1 MRIAQV
7 LGNLLTNAAKYTDSE
22 GRIRVSAECSEQ
34 ELRIHVSDNGIG
46 LRHRSARD
54 KPLQGPRQYCRCATR
69 SILARQNRR
78 STSLYAFGYT
88 RFPSIS
94 RPEPAMLTAS
104 RAPELKTVLIASG
117 LVLTLAMGVRHGF
130 GFWLQPIS
138 QAHGWTR
145 ETYSLALAVQN
156 LMWGA
161 FGPFAGMAADRYGTA
176 RVVIVGA
183 FLYMAG
189 LLWMA
194 LVDQPTAFVLGTGIL
209 IGAALACTAFGAVSG
224 IIGRTAPESKRSWA
238 FGISSAASSIGQFTM
253 MPIEQQLISGT
264 GWQHAFYVLA
274 ALVGLVMLPMA
285 FRLREPAVEKASG
298 PQQSILEATREAF
311 TYRPFLLL
319 VAGYFVCGFQLV
331 FIGVHMPSYLKDKG
345 LMDPNV
351 AVMALALI
359 GLFNIFGSYYAG
371 KLGGFLPKR
380 YILSSIYLTRAVVIA
395 LFLLAPL
402 SSWSV
407 YVFSCAMG
415 LLWLSTVPLTN
426 GVIAGIFGVK
436 YLSMLS
442 GFVFFSHQVGSF
454 LGVWLGGYLFT
465 KQGNYDAVWIITVA
479 LGVFAA
485 LINLPIDE
493 KAIVR
498 PQAVPA

>member
-1 MRIAQV
+1 MFTV
-7 LGNLLTNAAKYTDSE
+7 E
-22 GRIRVSAECSEQ
+22 
-34 ELRIHVSDNGIG
+34 
-46 LRHRSARD
+46 
-54 KPLQGPRQYCRCATR
+54 
-69 SILARQNRR
+69 
-78 STSLYAFGYT
+78 
-88 RFPSIS
+88 
-94 RPEPAMLTAS
+94 
-104 RAPELKTVLIASG
+104 RAPSLKTVLIAGG
-117 LVLTLAMGVRHGF
+117 LILTLAMGVRHGF

-145 ETYSLALAVQN
+145 ETYSLALALQN
-156 LMWGA
+156 LMWGV
-161 FGPFAGMAADRYGTA
+161 FGPFAGMAADRFGTA

-183 FLYMAG
+183 LLYMAG

-194 LVDQPTAFVLGTGIL
+194 LVDQPTAFIVGSGIL
-209 IGAALACTAFGAVSG
+209 IGGALACTAFGAISG
-224 IIGRTAPESKRSWA
+224 IIGRVAPEAQRSWA
-238 FGISSAASSIGQFTM
+238 FGISSAASSFGQFAM
-253 MPIEQQLISGT
+253 MPVEQQLISNT
-264 GWQHAFYVLA
+264 GWQNAFYVLA
-274 ALVGLVMLPMA
+274 FLIVVVMIPMA
-285 FRLREPAVEKASG
+285 FGLRETKAGKSDG

-311 TYRPFLLL
+311 KYPPFLLL
-319 VAGYFVCGFQLV
+319 LAGYFVCGFQVV

-345 LMDPNV
+345 ILDPNV
-351 AVMALALI
+351 AVVALALI

-371 KLGGFLPKR
+371 KLGGILPKR
-380 YILSSIYLTRAVVIA
+380 YLLSSIYLGRTAIIA

-407 YVFSCAMG
+407 YVFSAAMG

-465 KQGNYDAVWIITVA
+465 RQGSYDAVWIITLV

-485 LINLPIDE
+485 LINLPINE
-493 KAIVR
+493 KPIVR
-498 PQAVPA
+498 VRPALA

>member
-1 MRIAQV
+1 
-7 LGNLLTNAAKYTDSE
+7 
-22 GRIRVSAECSEQ
+22 
-34 ELRIHVSDNGIG
+34 
-46 LRHRSARD
+46 
-54 KPLQGPRQYCRCATR
+54 
-69 SILARQNRR
+69 
-78 STSLYAFGYT
+78 
-88 RFPSIS
+88 
-94 RPEPAMLTAS
+94 MLTAS
-104 RAPELKTVLIASG
+104 RPPQLKTVLIAAG
-117 LVLTLAMGVRHGF
+117 AVLTLAMGVRHGF

-138 QAHGWTR
+138 QAYGWTR
-145 ETYSLALAVQN
+145 ETFSLAMALQN

-161 FGPFAGMAADRYGTA
+161 FAPFAGMAADRFGTA

-183 FLYMAG
+183 LCYAGG

-194 LVDQPTAFVLGTGIL
+194 TVAQPTLFVIGSGVL

-224 IIGRTAPESKRSWA
+224 IIGRTAPEHRRSWA
-238 FGISSAASSIGQFTM
+238 FGISSAASSFGQFVM
-253 MPIEQQLISGT
+253 MPVEQQMISIT
-264 GWQHAFYVLA
+264 GWQTAFYLLA
-274 ALVGLVMLPMA
+274 ALVALVMLPMA
-285 FRLREPAVEKASG
+285 FGLREMPVQKASG
-298 PQQSILEATREAF
+298 SEQSIMEATREAF
-311 TYRPFLLL
+311 AYRPFLLL
-319 VAGYFVCGFQLV
+319 VAGYFVCGFQVV

-345 LMDPNV
+345 IMDPGV

-371 KLGGFLPKR
+371 KLGGMLPKR
-380 YILSSIYLTRAVVIA
+380 YLLSSIYITRAVVIS

-402 SSWSV
+402 TNWSV
-407 YVFSCAMG
+407 YVFACAMG

-454 LGVWLGGYLFT
+454 LGVWLGGVLFT
-465 KQGNYDAVWIITVA
+465 RDGSYNTVWGITIA

-485 LINLPIDE
+485 LINLPINE

-498 PQAVPA
+498 QPQPALV